1 MNLIIGY
8 RLIPLYRSWFHFV
21 LFAGNF
27 LFDCP
32 RSPFFYLL
40 TCDFLISSS
49 IYDCSNLLSAS
60 LCIDFSIWP
69 STIFATIGIIY
80 FCQRTRITIQYK
92 LKILFPRIY
101 IYIYTVYP
109 QKSIF
114 PLENERFQY
123 NGNIEV
129 EIWKTST
136 RERKTREKEKEID
149 IINNREEGITRSC
162 HSSFWGQSEWSHFI
176 QLERPG
182 NSKEQQ
188 AGRQAGRLIRLYTQ
202 GSLGRELIG

>member
-101 IYIYTVYP
+101 IYIYIYCVST
-109 QKSIF
+109 KINLSIRKWTISIQWKYRSRNLKNF
-114 PLENERFQY
+114 HARKENSREGKGNRY
-123 NGNIEV
+123 N
-129 EIWKTST
+129 
-136 RERKTREKEKEID
+136 
-149 IINNREEGITRSC
+149 
-162 HSSFWGQSEWSHFI
+162 
-176 QLERPG
+176 
-182 NSKEQQ
+182 
-188 AGRQAGRLIRLYTQ
+188 
-202 GSLGRELIG
+202 